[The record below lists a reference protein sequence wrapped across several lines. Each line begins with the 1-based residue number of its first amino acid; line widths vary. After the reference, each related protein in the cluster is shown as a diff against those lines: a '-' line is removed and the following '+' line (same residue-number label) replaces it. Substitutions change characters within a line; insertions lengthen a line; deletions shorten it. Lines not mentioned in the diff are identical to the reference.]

1 MPYDPEVNDYV
12 VWNTP
17 MGLVHKGWVY
27 FKCEDYITIE
37 IGVKPK
43 PHCEYAKNDKHC
55 MVHCLLCCFTSD
67 WKDLTY
73 VTKRASQDD
82 PMPVP
87 VVSTKP
93 AKDGE
98 HVQYYKSQRNQTVHA

>member
-37 IGVKPK
+37 IGVKL
-43 PHCEYAKNDKHC
+43 KNHIVSMQRMISIAWC
-55 MVHCLLCCFTSD
+55 IV
-67 WKDLTY
+67 Y
-73 VTKRASQDD
+73 Y
-82 PMPVP
+82 
-87 VVSTKP
+87 VVSHLTGKI
-93 AKDGE
+93 
-98 HVQYYKSQRNQTVHA
+98 